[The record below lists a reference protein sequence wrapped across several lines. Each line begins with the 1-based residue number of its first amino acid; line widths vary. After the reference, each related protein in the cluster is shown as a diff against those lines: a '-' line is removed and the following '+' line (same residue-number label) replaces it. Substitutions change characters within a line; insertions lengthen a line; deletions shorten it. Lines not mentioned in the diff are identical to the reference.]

1 MFYKKLELDV
11 KTERDSRTEVK
22 AEAVVHAC
30 NPTFGRKERSHL
42 GYIMKPCL
50 KRRGNFTL
58 DTVYLRED
66 SLWKHGKTL
75 WSDLVEWL
83 GWCYL
88 DSNSKYWFLKMRL
101 PLMCRSSRTQSDAM

>member
-42 GYIMKPCL
+42 GYI
-50 KRRGNFTL
+50 
-58 DTVYLRED
+58 
-66 SLWKHGKTL
+66 
-75 WSDLVEWL
+75 
-83 GWCYL
+83 
-88 DSNSKYWFLKMRL
+88 
-101 PLMCRSSRTQSDAM
+101 